1 MPIIDLQRRLA
12 EKGRIRL
19 GIKKS
24 AANGKGYPAKLDRL
38 RFTSPDRVV
47 IDALGSRYG
56 GSTNAWEGQWE
67 VVTETR
73 DIDIMVIPAAM
84 GFSQWLEDWSGGV
97 CRKRCDGVTDHV
109 RDIACDC
116 DPDNRTCKTT
126 TRLSVMLPDLP
137 GLGVWRLETHG
148 YNAAVEIA
156 AAVEMVELAAG
167 AGAMLPARLRL
178 EDRTVKRL
186 VGDKIETRNFVVP
199 VIDLD
204 VSARQLAGLPGGPT
218 PAAAGAGGVLPTP
231 PGNGQGEAPPSALP
245 RGETPPGATPTPPAP
260 SDGWQPVNQ
269 KALAPAPFVSVADQL
284 DEVAKPKKPRKN
296 AATPLRPTGVAPRT
310 AGQTICHICQEPYGD
325 EALVRNPDRSGNKFV
340 HKRCA
345 DDMNEPDPPA
355 SQGGKGGGG
364 GTASGIA
371 PPAGP
376 APAARNPERAMSHE
390 QHKKLMAVTAEA
402 FPVDTKKVTG
412 GQASEMRRDNVI
424 ALAGQLGVTIT
435 SRSDLTART
444 GALVIDALVGIRDG
458 NYRWVEDRLIEAS
471 TGTVVTAEMVR
482 P

>member
-24 AANGKGYPAKLDRL
+24 TANGKGYPAKLDRL

-56 GSTNAWEGQWE
+56 GTTNAWEGQWE

-73 DIDIMVIPAAM
+73 DIDIMVIPTAM

-109 RDIACDC
+109 RDVACDC
-116 DPDNRTCKTT
+116 DPDNRACKTT
-126 TRLSVMLPDLP
+126 TRLSVMLPDLA

-148 YNAAVEIA
+148 YNAAVEIG
-156 AAVEMVELAAG
+156 AAVQMVELAAG

-204 VSARQLAGLPGGPT
+204 VSARQLAGLP
-218 PAAAGAGGVLPTP
+218 AGAGGGLPTP
-231 PGNGQGEAPPSALP
+231 PGNGQAEAPPSAISA
-245 RGETPPGATPTPPAP
+245 GETPPGTPPPPAP
-260 SDGWQPVNQ
+260 SDGGWKPVNQ
-269 KALAPAPFVSVADQL
+269 KALAPAPFVSVSDQL
-284 DEVAKPKKPRKN
+284 DEVAKPKKARKN
-296 AATPLRPTGVAPRT
+296 AATPLRPTGMAPRT

-345 DDMNEPDPPA
+345 DDMNEPKDPPA
-355 SQGGKGGGG
+355 SQGGEKGGGD
-364 GTASGIA
+364 GTASGAA
-371 PPAGP
+371 PPAKP
-376 APAARNPERAMSHE
+376 VPAARTPERAMSHE

-412 GQASEMRRDNVI
+412 GQASEMRRDRVI
-424 ALAGQLGVTIT
+424 ALAGQLGYTIT
-435 SRSDLTART
+435 SRSELTART
-444 GALVIDALVGIRDG
+444 GALVIDALVAIRDG
-458 NYRWVEDRLIEAS
+458 NYRWVDDRLIEAA
-471 TGTVVTAEMVR
+471 TGAVVTAEMVR